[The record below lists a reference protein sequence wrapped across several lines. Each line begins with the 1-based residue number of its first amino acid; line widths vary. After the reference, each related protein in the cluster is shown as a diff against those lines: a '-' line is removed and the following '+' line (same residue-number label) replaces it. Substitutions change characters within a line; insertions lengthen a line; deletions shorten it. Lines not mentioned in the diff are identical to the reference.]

1 MLTSKLLPGLTV
13 DSEGTALTTAFAVS
27 VVVVVVLG
35 IAVGSVKI
43 GVVVVVDATEELLH
57 PLNNMLRTLMHSK
70 IPPKHIRFLVTLFNF
85 YSSLIPL
92 FLYSLVP
99 NLVSLFWRYLAD
111 VTPGRNPEI

>member
-13 DSEGTALTTAFAVS
+13 DTEGTELTTAFAVS

-43 GVVVVVDATEELLH
+43 VVEVDATEELLH
-57 PLNNMLRTLMHSK
+57 PLNNMLMTPMHSK
-70 IPPKHIRFLVTLFNF
+70 IPPKHIHFLVTLFNF

-99 NLVSLFWRYLAD
+99 NLMLLF
-111 VTPGRNPEI
+111 